1 MDESKVFVG
10 VDIGGGDEQGII
22 RIKYEM
28 DSQDYSLAQCPHA
41 DFLLRVGS
49 RVCRKCKY
57 HKGHSIIEQY
67 VDCACPM
74 DEKLTTLPK

>member
-22 RIKYEM
+22 RIKYET

-41 DFLLRVGS
+41 DFFVASGEPCLSEVQVS
-49 RVCRKCKY
+49 
-57 HKGHSIIEQY
+57 
-67 VDCACPM
+67 
-74 DEKLTTLPK
+74 